1 MYICIFIFFK
11 DANDADASYD
21 VKTSTIRDLN
31 GEKKVIRYFKH
42 QLLKYVWD
50 DNENK
55 FKFLQ
60 GLDNGTTTLSKLL
73 EKCHGLTTDEYES
86 QYVLN

>member
-1 MYICIFIFFK
+1 MNTHLFLK
-11 DANDADASYD
+11 DANNVNAIYEIQ
-21 VKTSTIRDLN
+21 TSKIKDFN
-31 GEKKVIRYFKH
+31 GEYKIIRYFKH

-50 DNENK
+50 ERENA

-73 EKCHGLTTDEYES
+73 EKCHGLTTDEHES
-86 QYVLN
+86 Q

>member
-1 MYICIFIFFK
+1 M
-11 DANDADASYD
+11 YD
-21 VKTSTIRDLN
+21 VRTSVIKTGD
-31 GEKKVIRYFKH
+31 GERKTVRYFKH

-50 DNENK
+50 EGENA

-73 EKCHGLTTDEYES
+73 EKCHGLTSDEYDT
-86 QYVLN
+86 Q